1 MADKLKFVVPGKPQY
16 ITIVRLAVG
25 SAADNAGFNIE
36 EIEDIKNAVGEA
48 CKNISCHGSEG
59 FAEEYEVECIV
70 EEGRMEIYVTDTS
83 SSHKLKKLQKP
94 CLDCPNEGDLGL
106 YIIKS
111 LMSSI
116 ELIDGP
122 NCKKTIKMIKAKQ

>member
-25 SAADNAGFNIE
+25 SAADSAGFNIE

-59 FAEEYEVECIV
+59 FAEQYEVECIV
-70 EEGRMEIYVTDTS
+70 DESKMEIYVTDTS
-83 SSHKLKKLQKP
+83 SSHKLEKLQKP

-116 ELIDGP
+116 ELVDGP

>member
-59 FAEEYEVECIV
+59 FAEEYEVKCIV

>member
-1 MADKLKFVVPGKPQY
+1 MEDKLQFVIPGKPEY

-25 SAADNAGFNIE
+25 SAANSAGFNVE
-36 EIEDIKNAVGEA
+36 EIEDIKTAVGEA

-59 FAEEYEVECIV
+59 FAEQYQVDCIIK
-70 EEGRMEIYVTDTS
+70 EGIMEIYVTDTS

-106 YIIKS
+106 YVIKS
-111 LMSSI
+111 LMTSV
-116 ELIDGP
+116 EVIDEP
-122 NCKKTIKMIKAKQ
+122 NCKKAIKMTKAK